1 MRRSQARQSP
11 ASTPRKVVLVGDHTV
26 GKTTLMMV
34 FASAIF
40 PEPFRPSV
48 YDSSEVQV
56 HVDEHTSA
64 HLFLWDVST
73 PHDYP
78 RLRPLSYPGTNAF
91 ILCFSVGDPQ
101 TLASVESEWLPEIRH
116 HCPHTPIVL
125 VGCRKD
131 LRGDPEI
138 VAELARVGWH
148 PVTYEEG
155 LQMAQRIGASQYLEC
170 SAIQNDGVIDVF
182 KAATLQSLS
191 APSARTTRSHCRL
204 L

>member
-1 MRRSQARQSP
+1 MRRSQARQFP
-11 ASTPRKVVLVGDHTV
+11 ASTPRKVVLVGDHTGNSCQLYPV
-26 GKTTLMMV
+26 KPLIV
-34 FASAIF
+34 PF
-40 PEPFRPSV
+40 PQNYKV
-48 YDSSEVQV
+48 YENSEVQV

-64 HLFLWDVST
+64 HLYLWDAST

-78 RLRPLSYPGTNAF
+78 CLRPLSYPGTNAF

-101 TLASVESEWLPEIRH
+101 TLASVESEWLPELQH

-138 VAELARVGWH
+138 VAELARVGSQ

-170 SAIQNDGVIDVF
+170 SALENDGVIDVF
-182 KAATLQSLS
+182 KAATVQSLS
-191 APSARTTRSHCRL
+191 APSGRTTRRHCRL